1 MRHLPP
7 SVDDPDLI
15 VSLETADDAG
25 VYRLREDLALVQT
38 VDFFTPVVDDP
49 YVFGQV
55 AVANALSD
63 IYAMG
68 GVPLTAMNVVGFPV
82 GKLDMSVLAEILKGG
97 HAKLQEAGAVLLGG
111 HSVQDNEPKYGVS
124 LTGIVHPD
132 KVLTNSGAKPGDFL
146 VLTKPLGIG
155 IITTAIKRGVV
166 PEETLQ
172 RVSMVMTALN
182 NTASQAAVK
191 VGVNAC
197 TDITG
202 FGLLGHTYELAK
214 ASNVGVVIE
223 AGKVPV
229 IEETW
234 EYVAQNIVPG
244 GTRANLKY
252 LEPVVEFDREITE
265 DMKLVLADAITS
277 GGLLVSVKPENLDS
291 LLAQMTGL
299 GTLEAAVI
307 GRVVRDTPGKISVRK

>member
-1 MRHLPP
+1 M
-7 SVDDPDLI
+7 DDPDLI

>member
-1 MRHLPP
+1 LRHLPP